1 VAGIIWSREA
11 EEDLRAIREY
21 IARDNPQVADRII
34 DRLVASVDRLHAFPS
49 SGRPVEEL
57 ENEGV
62 REVIVAPYHVAYHVT
77 GEVVEILKV
86 WHGKRMLSPEDSE
99 HSD

>member
-1 VAGIIWSREA
+1 VAEIVWSGEA

-21 IARDNPQVADRII
+21 IARDNPRVADRIV
-34 DRLVASVDRLHAFPS
+34 DDLVHSAERLREFPL
-49 SGRPVEEL
+49 SGRTVEEL

-62 REVIVAPYHVAYHVT
+62 REIIVAPYPIAYQIA

-86 WHGKRMLSPEDSE
+86 WHGKRMLRPEE
-99 HSD
+99 LRA